1 MRRFALLLGIALSLT
16 ITSAVGQ
23 SCDGFTDVSASSP
36 FCPDVTWITSYGI
49 TKGCGGSQFCPNE
62 NVTRLQMAAFMHRLG
77 GDVFLQNG
85 NAFGVRAALGTNDN
99 YPVVVFVDA
108 QRAMLLQPTVDSFYG
123 FNPNVVNGMFQ
134 NAAAGG
140 VAGATIAGGG
150 GCNPGTGGACSSAY
164 GNQVTGVFGTVG
176 GGLGNSAGASDTVA
190 GGAGN
195 MASGGSSSVAGGASN
210 TASAGYSAVAGGF
223 GNTASGGYS
232 TVAGGAYNTAS
243 GEGSFAVGEYAN
255 AANNGCFVFS
265 DASGTTTTDC
275 DAPNA
280 FVARA
285 EGGFFLI
292 TSGVNGT
299 YAGAVL
305 STGSGSWTTFSDRAA
320 KSHVLPVDPQ
330 EVLAHL
336 TAMPLSTWNYNA
348 QAPSI
353 RHMGPMAQDFYS
365 AFALGE
371 TDKGISV
378 VDAQGVAFAAIQGLS
393 AKVDEQNTRLE
404 SALREKSRQMEEQAA
419 TIVEQQREI
428 TGLIERVQKAEFL
441 AADVVTLK
449 AALAEL
455 QRERENVAVKEA
467 RAE

>member
-1 MRRFALLLGIALSLT
+1 MRRFALLLGIAISLIT
-16 ITSAVGQ
+16 TSAVAQ
-23 SCDGFTDVSASSP
+23 NCDGFTDVLASSP
-36 FCPDVTWITSYGI
+36 FCPDVTWITNYGI

-99 YPVVVFVDA
+99 YPVVMFVDG
-108 QRAMLLQPTVDSFYG
+108 QRAMVLQPTVDSFYG
-123 FNPNVVNGMFQ
+123 FNPNVVGGMFE
-134 NAAAGG
+134 NAVAGG
-140 VAGATIAGGG
+140 IAGATIAGGG
-150 GCNPGTGGACSSAY
+150 GCNSGTGGTCSSTY
-164 GNQVTGVFGTVG
+164 GNQVTGTFGTVG
-176 GGLGNSAGASDTVA
+176 GGLGNSAGASGTVA

-195 MASGGSSSVAGGASN
+195 TASGSSSSVAGGAGN
-210 TASAGYSAVAGGF
+210 TASGDYDTVGGGF

-243 GEGSFAVGEYAN
+243 GEWSFAVGEYAN
-255 AANNGCFVFS
+255 AANDGCFVFS
-265 DASGTTTTDC
+265 DASGSTTTDC

-305 STGSGSWTTFSDRAA
+305 KPGSGSWTTFSDRAA
-320 KSHVLPVDPQ
+320 KSHVEPVDPQ
-330 EVLAHL
+330 EVLAHVA
-336 TAMPLSTWNYNA
+336 AMQLSTWNYNA
-348 QAPSI
+348 QDPSI

-378 VDAQGVAFAAIQGLS
+378 VDAQGVAFAAIQGLN
-393 AKVDEQNTRLE
+393 AKVDEQTSRLE
-404 SALREKSRQMEEQAA
+404 RTVQEKGRQLEEQAA
-419 TIVEQQREI
+419 TIRQQQREI
-428 TGLIERVQKAEFL
+428 AKLSERVQKAEAL
-441 AADVVTLK
+441 AADVTALR

-455 QRERENVAVKEA
+455 QRGRETVAVN
-467 RAE
+467 